1 MARKWPDWVYMYYL
15 EFVITLSWVIPVI
28 LYIYIAR
35 SDNLAHAGSKEN
47 SHINFATK
55 KIITCMHSAKN
66 WHRIVWEMHEVSC
79 VVTYESV
86 SL

>member
-47 SHINFATK
+47 NHINFATRK
-55 KIITCMHSAKN
+55 NNMYAFSKELAQDCMGNA
-66 WHRIVWEMHEVSC
+66 RGLLCGYV
-79 VVTYESV
+79 
-86 SL
+86 